1 MNRKYTVLVAAL
13 LLAVMIV
20 VSGIAEEDLPYVFE
34 RFYKGND
41 GQHGIGLAIAKSV
54 TESYHG
60 KIHAYNENGAVFE
73 ASFPQ

>member
-1 MNRKYTVLVAAL
+1 MSDDGA
-13 LLAVMIV
+13 
-20 VSGIAEEDLPYVFE
+20 GIAEEDLPYVFE

-73 ASFPQ
+73 VTFPQ